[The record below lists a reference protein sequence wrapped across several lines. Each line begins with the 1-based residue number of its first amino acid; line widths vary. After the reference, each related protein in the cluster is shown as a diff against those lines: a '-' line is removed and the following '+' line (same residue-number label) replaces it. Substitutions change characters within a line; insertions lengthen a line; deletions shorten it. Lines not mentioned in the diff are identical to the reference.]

1 MAAYRPPIPP
11 LGSLFS
17 FFLSLPSLACGGA
30 GFFFQEY
37 RLQSKDLP
45 AELVRATPNPRAFH
59 PDMLRLCKCFGPA
72 VAPATHAA
80 EEPSVGKVSIPAT
93 FTLSEQ
99 GTPQGALP
107 LLARAVA

>member
-1 MAAYRPPIPP
+1 MRM
-11 LGSLFS
+11 LFLVLVARS
-17 FFLSLPSLACGGA
+17 GA
-30 GFFFQEY
+30 GVAGSEL
-37 RLQSKDLP
+37 LQRR
-45 AELVRATPNPRAFH
+45 EWPRGVVLGLARERGH
-59 PDMLRLCKCFGPA
+59 GAALAAAHVGPA